1 MVLILISDGN
11 REDMYLQRYPEI
23 VEKREFAEGDIRT
36 LYTARFDGFDEF
48 EAFLNDIT
56 KNWTVKIWCPEYA
69 NTSLH
74 SRARNGRLSWRYATS
89 TSKLIRTT
97 GCRSN
102 DYGQGG
108 YI

>member
-11 REDMYLQRYPEI
+11 REDKYLQRYPEI

-36 LYTARFDGFDEF
+36 LYVARFDGFDEF

-69 NTSLH
+69 NTSLALACEE
-74 SRARNGRLSWRYATS
+74 RALVMEICDKHIKVDPDYRLPE
-89 TSKLIRTT
+89 
-97 GCRSN
+97 
-102 DYGQGG
+102 
-108 YI
+108 